1 MIDSW
6 RDAEAAPAPDSTARV
21 RRYSPYEVIR
31 VNLFVAGD
39 SYTGIARASY
49 NAGERLA
56 YNLLLWPR
64 PDQSPSGWYWYDPA
78 RMRRRIYPNAG
89 IRP

>member
-1 MIDSW
+1 MIDTW
-6 RDAEAAPAPDSTARV
+6 RDAEAAPAPDRTARV

-31 VNLFVAGD
+31 VNLFVDGD

-49 NAGERLA
+49 EAAGRLA
-56 YNLLLWPR
+56 YSLLLWPR
-64 PDQSPSGWYWYDPA
+64 PDRSPSGWYWYDPA
-78 RMRRRIYPNAG
+78 RMRRRIYPDAG

>member
-31 VNLFVAGD
+31 MNLFVDGD
-39 SYTGIARASY
+39 SYTGIARANY
-49 NAGERLA
+49 ETAGRLA
-56 YNLLLWPR
+56 YSLLLWPR
-64 PDQSPSGWYWYDPA
+64 PDQSSSGWDDQDGSP
-78 RMRRRIYPNAG
+78 RRRCCNAQ
-89 IRP
+89 

>member
-6 RDAEAAPAPDSTARV
+6 RDAEAAPAPDSTVRV

-31 VNLFVAGD
+31 VNLFVDGD

-49 NAGERLA
+49 ETGGRLA
-56 YNLLLWPR
+56 YRLLLWPR
-64 PDQSPSGWYWYDPA
+64 PDQSPSGWYWYDPT
-78 RMRRRIYPNAG
+78 RMRRRLYPDAG

>member
-1 MIDSW
+1 MNL
-6 RDAEAAPAPDSTARV
+6 V
-21 RRYSPYEVIR
+21 
-31 VNLFVAGD
+31 VNGD

-49 NAGERLA
+49 ETCERLA
-56 YNLLLWPR
+56 YRLLLWPR

-78 RMRRRIYPNAG
+78 RMRRRIYPDAG

>member
-6 RDAEAAPAPDSTARV
+6 RDAEAAPAPDGTAWV
-21 RRYSPYEVIR
+21 RRYSPWEVIR
-31 VNLFVAGD
+31 VNLFVDGD

-49 NAGERLA
+49 ETGGRLA
-56 YNLLLWPR
+56 YSLLLWPR

-78 RMRRRIYPNAG
+78 RMRRRMYPDAG
-89 IRP
+89 LRP

>member
-1 MIDSW
+1 MIDAW
-6 RDAEAAPAPDSTARV
+6 RDAEAAPAPDRTARV

-31 VNLFVAGD
+31 VNLFVDGD

-49 NAGERLA
+49 ETADRLA
-56 YNLLLWPR
+56 YSLLLWPR
-64 PDQSPSGWYWYDPA
+64 PDRSPSSWYWYDPT
-78 RMRRRIYPNAG
+78 RMRRRIYPDAG